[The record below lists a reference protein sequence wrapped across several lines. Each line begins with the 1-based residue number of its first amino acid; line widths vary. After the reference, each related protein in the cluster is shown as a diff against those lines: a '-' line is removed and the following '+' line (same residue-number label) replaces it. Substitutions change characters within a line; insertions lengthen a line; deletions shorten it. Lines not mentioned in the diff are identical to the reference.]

1 MSKRSSRAAG
11 RSGRGTRAKRA
22 GLGAWTAR
30 TVVLDT
36 QGPMI
41 YVGTLERV
49 EPAGFWLVEADVHD
63 RHDGHASKE
72 QYVCEARQHGVR
84 ANRARVFVQREVV
97 VSLSLLDDVIAG

>member
-72 QYVCEARQHGVR
+72 QYVCERGSTAR